1 MWGLLNTHTHK
12 RQKNNKYKEVFSI
25 KHHRDKEVNYFF
37 FFFLNL
43 KQFYEPI
50 NITPSLEHEVFTL
63 ATTRKTSKKIVRKRR
78 RRWGG
83 GEEEERKR
91 TRNLFLEDGERAR
104 KKNTKLVRSS
114 LRLLPLP
121 PDTDGEKVSGSFSW
135 LVSIVMRIQDK
146 WRGTDEEE
154 TMRGRKELIEGEK
167 KQIQQRGVAVE
178 EVKGG
183 RRRAQREGNI
193 GGTSSS
199 DMDPQDLPL
208 ETATFRGTWESH
220 RWKGRALALFFFFLN
235 TFFFNMHQTP
245 QNNSKQTTICSFL
258 SKHGNPCPTSQT
270 FIKFKKN
277 GQIFIF

>member
-1 MWGLLNTHTHK
+1 M
-12 RQKNNKYKEVFSI
+12 
-25 KHHRDKEVNYFF
+25 
-37 FFFLNL
+37 
-43 KQFYEPI
+43 
-50 NITPSLEHEVFTL
+50 
-63 ATTRKTSKKIVRKRR
+63 RR
-78 RRWGG
+78 RRGRGQGIFFWRM
-83 GEEEERKR
+83 ER
-91 TRNLFLEDGERAR
+91 EREQE

-199 DMDPQDLPL
+199 DMDPQDFPL

-220 RWKGRALALFFFFLN
+220 RWKGRALAVLFFLIHFSSTCTKHHKTTANKQQYAPFYQNMATRVLN
-235 TFFFNMHQTP
+235 LKP
-245 QNNSKQTTICSFL
+245 S
-258 SKHGNPCPTSQT
+258 
-270 FIKFKKN
+270 
-277 GQIFIF
+277 

>member
-1 MWGLLNTHTHK
+1 M
-12 RQKNNKYKEVFSI
+12 
-25 KHHRDKEVNYFF
+25 
-37 FFFLNL
+37 
-43 KQFYEPI
+43 
-50 NITPSLEHEVFTL
+50 
-63 ATTRKTSKKIVRKRR
+63 RR
-78 RRWGG
+78 RRGG
-83 GEEEERKR
+83 GEEEDKESFSGGWRESK
-91 TRNLFLEDGERAR
+91 

-270 FIKFKKN
+270 FIRFKKN

>member
-1 MWGLLNTHTHK
+1 M
-12 RQKNNKYKEVFSI
+12 
-25 KHHRDKEVNYFF
+25 
-37 FFFLNL
+37 
-43 KQFYEPI
+43 
-50 NITPSLEHEVFTL
+50 
-63 ATTRKTSKKIVRKRR
+63 
-78 RRWGG
+78 
-83 GEEEERKR
+83 
-91 TRNLFLEDGERAR
+91 
-104 KKNTKLVRSS
+104 RSS

-199 DMDPQDLPL
+199 DMDPQDFPL

-220 RWKGRALALFFFFLN
+220 RWKGRALAVLFFLIHFSSTCTKHHKTTANKQQYAPFYQNMATRVLN
-235 TFFFNMHQTP
+235 LKP
-245 QNNSKQTTICSFL
+245 S
-258 SKHGNPCPTSQT
+258 
-270 FIKFKKN
+270 
-277 GQIFIF
+277 